1 MIPLYHESRALR
13 ETVERLLADVPLEP
27 TASRRE
33 FGSLLANADVGIIGF
48 RRCSATDVQWLR
60 TVSRPGLLAPSCV
73 VITALSIGRLQ
84 RLRGIE
90 SERLHVVW
98 AEEVD
103 DRLIDVLAEIEPWHD
118 DPLRLLGRRMLAA
131 GAPHRSVVSAIER
144 ICNVSGG
151 RSLHPPVNSVTELAS
166 GVGLSADSFRRYW
179 REGTPLTCGPKRLL
193 NWAVLLW
200 AVRQRPRVRWD
211 TIAKQAGIGRRTLER
226 YGQQLASCTLA
237 EAGRDP
243 RLLKRRFREW
253 AASVSEH
260 MTEPAP
266 TPGGQARRRDQAHL

>member
-13 ETVERLLADVPLEP
+13 ETVERLLADVRLEP

-48 RRCSATDVQWLR
+48 RRCSAKDVQWLR

-73 VITALSIGRLQ
+73 VITPLSIGRLQ

-131 GAPHRSVVSAIER
+131 SSPHQSVTGAIKR
-144 ICNVSGG
+144 ICNLSG
-151 RSLHPPVNSVTELAS
+151 RHPTRPETSVTELAS
-166 GVGLSADSFRRYW
+166 SLGLSADSFRRYW
-179 REGTPLTCGPKRLL
+179 REGTPLTCGPKQLL
-193 NWAVLLW
+193 NWTVLLW

-211 TIAKQAGIGRRTLER
+211 TIAKRAGIGRRTLER
-226 YGQQLASCTLA
+226 YGQQLAGCTLA

-253 AASVSEH
+253 AANVSEH
-260 MTEPAP
+260 MTESAPA
-266 TPGGQARRRDQAHL
+266 PGGQAQRCDQAHL

>member
-1 MIPLYHESRALR
+1 MIPLYHESLVLR
-13 ETVERLLADVPLEP
+13 EAVEKLLADAPLEP
-27 TASRRE
+27 TARRHE
-33 FGSLLANADVGIIGF
+33 FEALLARALAGIICL
-48 RRCSATDVQWLR
+48 RRCSEADVNWLR
-60 TVSRPGLLAPSCV
+60 AVSSPGLLAPSCI
-73 VITALSIGRLQ
+73 VITPLSISRVR
-84 RLRGIE
+84 RLRRVR
-90 SERLHVVW
+90 SSRLLVVW

-103 DRLIDVLAEIEPWHD
+103 DRLVEVLAEIEPWHD

-131 GAPHRSVVSAIER
+131 GSPHGSVIAAIER
-144 ICNVSGG
+144 ICNVSGDQ
-151 RSLHPPVNSVTELAS
+151 SSSPPETSVIKLAS
-166 GVGLSADSFRRYW
+166 SFGLSADSFRRYW
-179 REGTPLTCGPKRLL
+179 RKGTPLTCGPKQLL

-226 YGQQLASCTLA
+226 YGQQLAGCTLA

-260 MTEPAP
+260 LTEPAP
-266 TPGGQARRRDQAHL
+266 TPGGQAQRRDQAHL